1 MGQRLRSLIP
11 WGTEAIV
18 WVQSFR
24 SGFLDV
30 FFQGVTFL
38 GEENFYLLFLPL
50 IYWCV
55 NKRVGIGLAYISLS
69 SIYLN
74 SAAKLIATQFRRR
87 AFVALVALLI
97 LLIAFSRLYLGV
109 HYPQDLMGG
118 LLVGIVLLIVYNRL
132 ALWNRNS
139 TGAEVCPG
147 HGGGSRLLSRAE
159 GTISNRGG
167 PLRSHRPEDAALR
180 PGGTCHCFPCRLAL
194 CEGEN
199 LRQAIQSKFDR
210 SKNSC

>member
-1 MGQRLRSLIP
+1 MGQLLRSLIP

-55 NKRVGIGLAYISLS
+55 DKRVGIGLAYISLS

-74 SAAKLIATQFRRR
+74 SVLKPIFRIPRPSDPRIAVLWEANDPSFPSGHAQNAVANWGLLATQFRRR

-118 LLVGIVLLIVYNRL
+118 LLVG
-132 ALWNRNS
+132 
-139 TGAEVCPG
+139 
-147 HGGGSRLLSRAE
+147 
-159 GTISNRGG
+159 
-167 PLRSHRPEDAALR
+167 
-180 PGGTCHCFPCRLAL
+180 
-194 CEGEN
+194 
-199 LRQAIQSKFDR
+199 
-210 SKNSC
+210 